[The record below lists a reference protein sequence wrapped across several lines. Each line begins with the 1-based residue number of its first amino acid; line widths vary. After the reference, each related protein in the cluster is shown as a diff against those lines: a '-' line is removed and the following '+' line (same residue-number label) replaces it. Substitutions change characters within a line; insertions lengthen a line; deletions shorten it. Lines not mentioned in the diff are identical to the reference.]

1 MQNQKKNNKMKKN
14 CIIVYILN
22 LLDLIFT
29 LALFQ
34 FGAVELNP
42 LLQNS
47 TVMIIVKVIVVGVI
61 LYLIAKFPI
70 RIGEIGVKFLLGLY
84 SLVILWH
91 FCCFVVAL
99 SLL

>member
-1 MQNQKKNNKMKKN
+1 MKKN

-29 LALFQ
+29 LVLFQ

-42 LLQNS
+42 LLQS
-47 TVMIIVKVIVVGVI
+47 PAVMIIVKVVVVGII
-61 LYLIAKFPI
+61 LYLIAKFPT
-70 RIGEIGVKFLLGLY
+70 RIGEVGVKFLIGLY

-91 FCCFVVAL
+91 FYCFATAL
-99 SLL
+99 FLL

>member
-1 MQNQKKNNKMKKN
+1 MQNQQKNKMKKN

-22 LLDLIFT
+22 IFDLIFT

-42 LLQNS
+42 LLRNP
-47 TVMIIVKVIVVGVI
+47 TVMIIVKVIVVGII
-61 LYLIAKFPI
+61 LYLIAKFPT
-70 RIGEIGVKFLLGLY
+70 RIGEVGVKFLIGLY

>member
-1 MQNQKKNNKMKKN
+1 MQSQQKNKMKKN

-29 LALFQ
+29 LVLFQ

-42 LLQNS
+42 LLQNPA
-47 TVMIIVKVIVVGVI
+47 VMIIVKVIVVGVI
-61 LYLIAKFPI
+61 LYLIAKFPT
-70 RIGEIGVKFLLGLY
+70 RIGEIGVKFLIGLY

-91 FCCFVVAL
+91 FYCFATVL
-99 SLL
+99 FLI